1 MSNKTQLELEQAIH
15 TALDEGDDDTVRA
28 YAEFAAGEIDSM
40 TVADLLEAICC
51 MDHRNWQALLD
62 RIGGTMKPALQAIA
76 TELERKRAAFME
88 HQAQL
93 IIKQREAEQSAKAE
107 MA

>member
-1 MSNKTQLELEQAIH
+1 MKTQLELEQAIH

-28 YAEFAAGEIDSM
+28 YAEFAAGEIDNI
-40 TVADLLEAICC
+40 TFADLLEAICT

-62 RIGGTMKPALQAIA
+62 RIGGTMKPALQAVA

-88 HQAQL
+88 YQANRMFKRQ
-93 IIKQREAEQSAKAE
+93 EAETLAWSEQE
-107 MA
+107 